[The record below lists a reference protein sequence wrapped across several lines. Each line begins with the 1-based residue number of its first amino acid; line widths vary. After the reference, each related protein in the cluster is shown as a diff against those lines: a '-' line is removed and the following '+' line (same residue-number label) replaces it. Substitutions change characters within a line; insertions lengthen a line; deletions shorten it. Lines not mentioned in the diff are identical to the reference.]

1 MTSVKI
7 SKKKIENY
15 YLLKSLEISSILKKN
30 LKERDYFYSFT
41 KNNVYMTLGLKFV
54 LCLNEKFFDFKN

>member
-30 LKERDYFYSFT
+30 LKESDYFYSFT

-54 LCLNEKFFDFKN
+54 LCLNGKFFDFKN